1 MQRLSTLEAWR
12 EYAKSQ
18 RASGRVIGLVPT
30 MGALHAGHASLFE
43 AARSRHDVV
52 LATIFVNPRQFND
65 ANDLRAYPRTPE
77 LDQRA
82 ALEHGVDCLVEPTL
96 EEMWPEYPDD
106 TPTTVSVRGVGDIL
120 EGAGR
125 AGHFDGVASVV
136 AKLFAV
142 TGECRAYFGEKDF
155 QQITVIRQMVRDL
168 ALDVEVV
175 SCPIVRD
182 ADGLALSS
190 RNARLSDDARARAT
204 AFSRALHSAQ
214 SSPAP
219 ASTLRSSM
227 REILRDAGIDV
238 AYAEVVD
245 PITLVAT
252 KDDEA
257 GERRALLAG
266 VVDGVRLID
275 NAPVVVRAGRD

>member
-1 MQRLSTLEAWR
+1 MERLSTLEAWR
-12 EYAKSQ
+12 DYAKQQ
-18 RASGRVIGLVPT
+18 RASGRVVGLVPT
-30 MGALHAGHASLFE
+30 MGALHAGHVSLFE
-43 AARSRHDVV
+43 AASQHGDVV

-96 EEMWPEYPDD
+96 EEMWPDYPHD
-106 TPTTVSVRGVGDIL
+106 TPTTVKVRGVSDIL
-120 EGAGR
+120 EGADR
-125 AGHFDGVASVV
+125 PGHFDGVASVV

-142 TGECRAYFGEKDF
+142 TGACRAYFGEKDY
-155 QQITVIRQMVRDL
+155 QQIAVIRQMVRDL

-182 ADGLALSS
+182 AYGLALSS
-190 RNARLSDDARARAT
+190 RNARLNDDARIRAR
-204 AFSRALHSAQ
+204 AFSRALALAQ
-214 SSPAP
+214 ETLAP
-219 ASTLRSSM
+219 ASALRTVM
-227 REILRDAGIDV
+227 RKILEEAGIDV

-245 PITLVAT
+245 PLTLVPT

-266 VVDGVRLID
+266 LVGGVRLID
-275 NAPVVVRAGRD
+275 NAPVVVKARRH

>member
-1 MQRLSTLEAWR
+1 MERLSTLEAWR
-12 EYAKSQ
+12 DYAKRQ
-18 RASGRVIGLVPT
+18 RANGRVIGLVPT
-30 MGALHAGHASLFE
+30 MGALHAGHVSLFE
-43 AARSRHDVV
+43 TASQHGDVV

-82 ALEHGVDCLVEPTL
+82 AFEHGVDCLVEPTL
-96 EEMWPEYPDD
+96 EEMWPDYPQD
-106 TPTTVSVRGVGDIL
+106 TPTTVKVRGVSDVL
-120 EGAGR
+120 EGADR
-125 AGHFDGVASVV
+125 PGHFDGVASVV

-142 TGECRAYFGEKDF
+142 TGGCRAYFGEKDY
-155 QQITVIRQMVRDL
+155 QQIAVIRQMVRDL

-190 RNARLSDDARARAT
+190 RNARLNDEARTRAR
-204 AFSRALHSAQ
+204 AFSRALAVARE
-214 SSPAP
+214 AP
-219 ASTLRSSM
+219 ATASALRSGM
-227 REILRDAGIDV
+227 REILEDAGIDV

-245 PITLVAT
+245 PVTLVPT

-266 VVDGVRLID
+266 LVDGVRLID
-275 NAPVVVRAGRD
+275 NAPVVVKARRH

>member
-1 MQRLSTLEAWR
+1 MQRLSTLETWR
-12 EYAKSQ
+12 SYAKAQ
-18 RASGRVIGLVPT
+18 RASGRVVGLVPT
-30 MGALHAGHASLFE
+30 MGALHAGHASLFD
-43 AARSRHDVV
+43 AARTHGDLV

-96 EEMWPEYPDD
+96 EEMWPDYPND
-106 TPTTVSVRGVGDIL
+106 TPTTVTVRGVGDIL

-125 AGHFDGVASVV
+125 PGHFDGVASVV
-136 AKLFAV
+136 AKLFSV
-142 TGECRAYFGEKDF
+142 TGECRAYFGEKDY
-155 QQITVIRQMVRDL
+155 QQIAVIRQMVRDL

-190 RNARLSDDARARAT
+190 RNARLSDDARTRAT
-204 AFSRALHSAQ
+204 AFSRALQSAQ
-214 SSPAP
+214 SSSST
-219 ASTLRSSM
+219 ASALRALM
-227 REILRDAGIDV
+227 RETLESAGIEV
-238 AYAEVVD
+238 AYADVVD
-245 PITLVAT
+245 PVTLVSS

-266 VVDGVRLID
+266 VVGGVRLID
-275 NAPVVVRAGRD
+275 NAPVVVRARRG

>member
-1 MQRLSTLEAWR
+1 MERLSTLEAWR
-12 EYAKSQ
+12 EFARSQ
-18 RASGRVIGLVPT
+18 RASGRIVGLVPT
-30 MGALHAGHASLFE
+30 MGALHAGHVSLFE
-43 AARSRHDVV
+43 AAREHGDLV

-96 EEMWPEYPDD
+96 EEMWPDYPKE
-106 TPTTVSVRGVGDIL
+106 TPTTVTVRGVSDIL

-125 AGHFDGVASVV
+125 PGHFDGVASVV

-142 TGECRAYFGEKDF
+142 TGECRAYFGEKDY
-155 QQITVIRQMVRDL
+155 QQIAVIRQMVRDL
-168 ALDVEVV
+168 ALDVEMV

-182 ADGLALSS
+182 IDGLAISS

-204 AFSRALHSAQ
+204 AFSRALSRASETPATASA
-214 SSPAP
+214 
-219 ASTLRSSM
+219 LRSVM
-227 REILRDAGIDV
+227 RETLEEAGIDV

-245 PITLVAT
+245 PVTLVPT

-257 GERRALLAG
+257 GERRAVLAG
-266 VVDGVRLID
+266 LVDDVRLID
-275 NAPVVVRAGRD
+275 NASVVVQARRH

>member
-1 MQRLSTLEAWR
+1 MERLSTLEAWR
-12 EYAKSQ
+12 EFARSQ
-18 RASGRVIGLVPT
+18 RASGRIVGLVPT
-30 MGALHAGHASLFE
+30 MGALHAGHVSLFE
-43 AARSRHDVV
+43 AAREHGDLV
-52 LATIFVNPRQFND
+52 LATIFVNPRRFND

-96 EEMWPEYPDD
+96 EEMWPDYPKE
-106 TPTTVSVRGVGDIL
+106 TPTTVTVRGVSDIL

-125 AGHFDGVASVV
+125 PGHFDGVASVV

-142 TGECRAYFGEKDF
+142 TGECRAYFGEKDY
-155 QQITVIRQMVRDL
+155 QQIAVIRQMVRDL
-168 ALDVEVV
+168 ALDVEMV

-182 ADGLALSS
+182 IDGLAISS

-204 AFSRALHSAQ
+204 AFSRALSRASETPATASA
-214 SSPAP
+214 
-219 ASTLRSSM
+219 LRSVM
-227 REILRDAGIDV
+227 RETLEEAGIDV

-245 PITLVAT
+245 PVTLVPT

-257 GERRALLAG
+257 GERRAVLAG
-266 VVDGVRLID
+266 LVDDVRLID
-275 NAPVVVRAGRD
+275 NASVVVQARRH